1 MKYPEYIQ
9 NRLESLGRRE
19 ECLQIKLEEWCL
31 KANLIKTTSKAINKE
46 LCCQP
51 ITKPLILGSEC
62 GKKTNTVKR
71 KIKLL

>member
-1 MKYPEYIQ
+1 MLFIELPNQWELKLQMKYQEYIQ

-46 LCCQP
+46 LCC
-51 ITKPLILGSEC
+51 
-62 GKKTNTVKR
+62 
-71 KIKLL
+71 

>member
-1 MKYPEYIQ
+1 MLFIELPNQWELKLQMKYPEYIQ

-46 LCCQP
+46 LCC
-51 ITKPLILGSEC
+51 
-62 GKKTNTVKR
+62 
-71 KIKLL
+71 